1 MTPQTTTIMIKKN
14 DFIRTNVNV
23 GSDETLYDLPDKRVA
38 STTDDTLNTA
48 HTPVREPMTDPVGR
62 CSHNNTAAKLGF
74 AAAAGVVGAAVAG
87 VGAFAMGSGANSD
100 VKSTH
105 DDKVA
110 TDDGVGE
117 SAANGTNRQEIED
130 IITGGATSDE
140 ESAADKSAAEES
152 ATDENLAV
160 ENDAVSNA
168 EVDESAV
175 ATEGVVNDDDSI
187 VTSQT
192 MANDAMANEAMTN
205 EAIANDTMA
214 NEAMANE
221 ANKVVDNVALEE
233 EALDGETGN
242 AASRVTVRVTA
253 THTADEVAADDDGVE
268 VATPADSVTDVEP
281 DDISSR
287 VSLSYAVNDE
297 MSFNEAFAA
306 ARADVGAGGVF
317 EWRGG
322 YYGTYYKDEWAEVDD
337 DFKSEFSN
345 HNWAAEFDDGKDEVE
360 IGDDLDVDMVD
371 EEELVAEVEDGE
383 EEIDVELIADNAE
396 EFEMSFVLDGE
407 ASMADIMEEAYEML
421 PGEIIDGDFDIE
433 IDIASVEPVVG
444 DDAAAEELLIADET
458 FNDDV
463 DLLDDMGAGVDD
475 FIC

>member
-1 MTPQTTTIMIKKN
+1 MIKKN

-62 CSHNNTAAKLGF
+62 RSHNNTAAKLGF

-110 TDDGVGE
+110 ADDGADE
-117 SAANGTNRQEIED
+117 SAANGANRQEIED
-130 IITGGATSDE
+130 IITGGATSNE
-140 ESAADKSAAEES
+140 EPTADNSTVEEP
-152 ATDENLAV
+152 ATNEDLAV
-160 ENDAVSNA
+160 EDDAVSNA
-168 EVDESAV
+168 EVDENAV

-187 VTSQT
+187 ATSQT
-192 MANDAMANEAMTN
+192 MANDAMANDAM
-205 EAIANDTMA
+205 ANDAMA
-214 NEAMANE
+214 NEAMAND

-233 EALDGETGN
+233 EALDGEADN
-242 AASRVTVRVTA
+242 VASRVTVRVTA
-253 THTADEVAADDDGVE
+253 THTADEVAADDDGAE
-268 VATPADSVTDVEP
+268 VAALADSVTDVEP

-345 HNWAAEFDDGKDEVE
+345 HNWAEEFDDGKDEVE

-371 EEELVAEVEDGE
+371 DEELVAEVEDGE

-463 DLLDDMGAGVDD
+463 DLLDDMGAGADD

>member
-1 MTPQTTTIMIKKN
+1 MIKKN

-48 HTPVREPMTDPVGR
+48 HTPVREPMTNPVGR
-62 CSHNNTAAKLGF
+62 RSHNNTAAKLGF

-110 TDDGVGE
+110 ADDGAGE
-117 SAANGTNRQEIED
+117 SAANGANREEIED
-130 IITGGATSDE
+130 IITGGATSN
-140 ESAADKSAAEES
+140 EES
-152 ATDENLAV
+152 ATDNSTVEEPATNENLAV
-160 ENDAVSNA
+160 EDDAVSNA

-175 ATEGVVNDDDSI
+175 ATEGVVNDDDSF
-187 VTSQT
+187 VASQA
-192 MANDAMANEAMTN
+192 MANDAMANDAMT
-205 EAIANDTMA
+205 

-253 THTADEVAADDDGVE
+253 THTADEVAADDDGAE
-268 VATPADSVTDVEP
+268 VAAPADSVTDVEP

-360 IGDDLDVDMVD
+360 IGDDLDVDMAD
-371 EEELVAEVEDGE
+371 EEELVAEVDDGE

-444 DDAAAEELLIADET
+444 EDAAAEELLIADET

>member
-1 MTPQTTTIMIKKN
+1 MIKKN

-23 GSDETLYDLPDKRVA
+23 GSNETLYDLPDKRVA

-62 CSHNNTAAKLGF
+62 RSHNNTAAKLGF

-110 TDDGVGE
+110 ADDGVGE
-117 SAANGTNRQEIED
+117 SVANGANRQEIED

-140 ESAADKSAAEES
+140 ESAADNSTVEES
-152 ATDENLAV
+152 VTNDDLAV

-168 EVDESAV
+168 EIDESAV

-192 MANDAMANEAMTN
+192 MAN
-205 EAIANDTMA
+205 
-214 NEAMANE
+214 EAMANE
-221 ANKVVDNVALEE
+221 ANKVVDDVALEE

-253 THTADEVAADDDGVE
+253 THTADEVAADDDGAE
-268 VATPADSVTDVEP
+268 VAAPADSVTDVEP

-444 DDAAAEELLIADET
+444 DAAAAEELLIADET
-458 FNDDV
+458 FNDNV

>member
-1 MTPQTTTIMIKKN
+1 MIKKN

-62 CSHNNTAAKLGF
+62 RSHNNTAAKLGF

-110 TDDGVGE
+110 ADNGAGE
-117 SAANGTNRQEIED
+117 SAANGANREEIED
-130 IITGGATSDE
+130 IITGGATSNE
-140 ESAADKSAAEES
+140 EPAADNSTVEES
-152 ATDENLAV
+152 ATNENLAV
-160 ENDAVSNA
+160 EDDAVSNA

-175 ATEGVVNDDDSI
+175 ATEGVVNDDDSF
-187 VTSQT
+187 VASQAT
-192 MANDAMANEAMTN
+192 ANDAMAD
-205 EAIANDTMA
+205 EAIAD
-214 NEAMANE
+214 EAMANE

-233 EALDGETGN
+233 EALDGEADN
-242 AASRVTVRVTA
+242 VASRVTVRVTA
-253 THTADEVAADDDGVE
+253 THTADEVAADDDGAE
-268 VATPADSVTDVEP
+268 VAAPADSVTDVEP

-463 DLLDDMGAGVDD
+463 DLLDDMGAGADD

>member
-1 MTPQTTTIMIKKN
+1 MIKKN

-23 GSDETLYDLPDKRVA
+23 GSNETLYDLPDKRVA

-62 CSHNNTAAKLGF
+62 RSHNNTAAKLGF

-110 TDDGVGE
+110 ADDGVGE

-130 IITGGATSDE
+130 IITGGATSDG
-140 ESAADKSAAEES
+140 ESAADNSTVEEP
-152 ATDENLAV
+152 ATNEDLAV
-160 ENDAVSNA
+160 EDDAVSNA

-187 VTSQT
+187 VNSQT
-192 MANDAMANEAMTN
+192 MANDAMANDA
-205 EAIANDTMA
+205 MA

-253 THTADEVAADDDGVE
+253 THTADEVAAYDDGVE
-268 VATPADSVTDVEP
+268 VAAPADSVTDVEP

-444 DDAAAEELLIADET
+444 DDAAEELLIADET

>member
-1 MTPQTTTIMIKKN
+1 MIKKN

-23 GSDETLYDLPDKRVA
+23 GSNETLYDLPDKRVA

-48 HTPVREPMTDPVGR
+48 HTPVREPMTDPVGHR
-62 CSHNNTAAKLGF
+62 SHNNTAAKLGF

-152 ATDENLAV
+152 VTNEDLAV

-175 ATEGVVNDDDSI
+175 ATEGVVNDDDSF
-187 VTSQT
+187 VASQA
-192 MANDAMANEAMTN
+192 MANDA
-205 EAIANDTMA
+205 MA

-253 THTADEVAADDDGVE
+253 THTADEVAADDDGAE
-268 VATPADSVTDVEP
+268 VAAPADSVTDVEP

-287 VSLSYAVNDE
+287 VSLSYAVNDD

-444 DDAAAEELLIADET
+444 DDAAEELLIADET

-463 DLLDDMGAGVDD
+463 DLLDDMGACVDD